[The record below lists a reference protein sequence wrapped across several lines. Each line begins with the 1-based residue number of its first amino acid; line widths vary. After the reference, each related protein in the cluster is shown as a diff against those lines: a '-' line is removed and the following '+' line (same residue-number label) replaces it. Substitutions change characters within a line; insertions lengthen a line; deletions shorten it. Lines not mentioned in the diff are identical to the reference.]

1 MRSSSAG
8 LARPVRTEPNSPFVD
23 WTDLCMRSLASA
35 RSSFV
40 ISDMGSG
47 GDQRAYALARHY
59 PVDVALVVHVEDV
72 ERDAT
77 LHAQGERREVHDAQ
91 AALERL
97 HVRDRVDQT
106 GIGVLARVGGEHA
119 LDAVLR
125 HEDRLGVDL
134 ARPQRGG
141 GVGREERIAGA
152 GREDQDPPLLAV
164 AHRAAADVGLGD
176 LADVERRLHARVD
189 VELLERVLELQ
200 RVQDDREHPHVVR
213 RRAVHA
219 LGRARDAA
227 IDVAR
232 PQDDRDLDAAV
243 VHALD
248 LLGDLAQAL
257 EVGAVLEVAHERLA
271 RELEQDAP
279 EYGGRRVAHSPTANR
294 TKRRMTTFSPV
305 LADRSPRICSIVRPS
320 CFSSLTCF
328 WLRSTTSSSHFFTRP
343 STIFGR
349 MFSGLSAA
357 CCSKTRTSASLASS
371 VTSSSETNC
380 VVGEAAMCIATSLA
394 KSMKSSFLATKWV
407 LQSTSTST
415 PILPLAWMYD
425 WTVPSVAVRS
435 ASLPILLPIL
445 TRRSSAARS
454 MSPPDSCRADLQSI
468 MPAPVRWRSSLTS
481 EAEIVGVVMRS
492 VPGCRGCSVRRS
504 RPRGSSGRRPPPRP
518 RPRRRDRAR
527 PARRGSAPPPAH
539 PRRTAGPRPRRSASG
554 SRPRSRS
561 PAAWPASASG
571 PSQAGRARRRR
582 RRPGPGRPAGS
593 RPARIAARRRRAS

>member
-8 LARPVRTEPNSPFVD
+8 LARPVRTEPNSLFVD

-40 ISDMGSG
+40 ISDISG
-47 GDQRAYALARHY
+47 GDQRSHALAGHY
-59 PVDVALVVHVEDV
+59 PVDVALVVHVEHV
-72 ERDAT
+72 ERDPA
-77 LHAQGERREVHDAQ
+77 LHAQRQRREVHDAE

-97 HVRDRVDQT
+97 HVRDRVDELCV
-106 GIGVLARVGGEHA
+106 GVLARVGGEHA
-119 LDAVLR
+119 LHAVLG

-134 ARPQRGG
+134 AGAQRGG
-141 GVGREERIAGA
+141 GVGREERVAGA
-152 GREDQDPPLLAV
+152 GREDHDAPLLEV

-189 VELLERVLELQ
+189 LELLEGVLELQ
-200 RVQDDREHPHVVR
+200 RVEDDRQHPHVVGG
-213 RRAVHA
+213 RAVHP

-227 IDVAR
+227 VDVPRAE
-232 PQDDRDLDAAV
+232 DNRDLDPAV
-243 VHALD
+243 VDALD

-271 RELEQDAP
+271 GQLEQDAP
-279 EYGGRRVAHSPTANR
+279 EDGGRPVGHSPTANR
-294 TKRRMTTFSPV
+294 VKRRMTTFSPV
-305 LADRSPRICSIVRPS
+305 LAERSPRIWSIVRDS

-328 WLRSTTSSSHFFTRP
+328 WLRSPPSSSHFFTRP

-357 CCSKTRTSASLASS
+357 CCSKTRTSASRDSS
-371 VTSSSETNC
+371 VTSSSVTNC

-394 KSMKSSFLATKWV
+394 KPMKSSFFATKSV

-445 TRRSSAARS
+445 TRSSSTALS
-454 MSPPDSCRADLQSI
+454 MSPPDSCRAPLQSI

-481 EAEIVGVVMRS
+481 AAEIVGEVMRS
-492 VPGCRGCSVRRS
+492 VPGSRWCSRW
-504 RPRGSSGRRPPPRP
+504 
-518 RPRRRDRAR
+518 
-527 PARRGSAPPPAH
+527 
-539 PRRTAGPRPRRSASG
+539 
-554 SRPRSRS
+554 RSRS
-561 PAAWPASASG
+561 RSCP
-571 PSQAGRARRRR
+571 
-582 RRPGPGRPAGS
+582 
-593 RPARIAARRRRAS
+593 